1 MRRKVHGAKRMLA
14 LLAAGMLAL
23 TACGAKEEGSSSEN
37 RGVVGSGT
45 QDDESVG
52 GEAVVNDGYEKFMQL
67 QIGMTESEVNAIL
80 GEPVEIDKAYYTYR
94 VTVNGK
100 DMDLD
105 VWINTGTGLVTYLAG
120 DFAGN
125 DYRDAFSDSETDLS
139 GVDRLESGELDTY
152 EACVEAF
159 KTPGYLLSVNA
170 DGVKWFFWVNSKG
183 GYIRIKFRA
192 DGTVQSYNG
201 LC

>member
-1 MRRKVHGAKRMLA
+1 MRRKVNGRMLA

-23 TACGAKEEGSSSEN
+23 TACGAKEEEASSGN
-37 RGVVGSGT
+37 QGVVGSGT
-45 QDDESVG
+45 QDDESAD
-52 GEAVVNDGYEKFMQL
+52 GEAVANDGYEKFMQL

-80 GEPVEIDKAYYTYR
+80 GEPVNIDKAYYTYR

-100 DMDLD
+100 DMDLT

-120 DFAGN
+120 DFDGN
-125 DYRDAFSDSETDLS
+125 DYRDAFADSETDLS
-139 GVDRLESGELDTY
+139 GIDRLQSGELDTY
-152 EACVEAF
+152 EACAEAF
-159 KTPGYLLSVNA
+159 KTPGYLISIDD
-170 DGVKWFFWVNSKG
+170 DGVKRYMWVNSKG

-192 DGTVQSYNG
+192 DGTVHSYSG